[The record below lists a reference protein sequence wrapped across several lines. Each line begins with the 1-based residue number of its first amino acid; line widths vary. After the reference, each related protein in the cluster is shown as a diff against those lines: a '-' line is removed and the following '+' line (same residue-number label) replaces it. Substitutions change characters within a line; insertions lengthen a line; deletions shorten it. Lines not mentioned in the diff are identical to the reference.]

1 MNIEE
6 NLSNLVLVRHGQSE
20 WNAKNLFTGWKDPS
34 LTEKGLEEAKSTG
47 KKIKEQNI
55 MFDIHFTSEL
65 KRAQITGEIILSE
78 IDQESIK
85 TVKNIALN
93 ERDYGELS
101 GLNKDES
108 REKWGEEQ
116 IHIWRRS
123 FDQPP
128 PGGESL
134 KDTAN
139 RVIPYFEKIIEPEL
153 SEMKNVLICAHGNSL
168 RALVMHIEKI
178 SPEEIVK
185 IEIATGEPIFY
196 KLQNKEFIR
205 T

>member
-1 MNIEE
+1 M
-6 NLSNLVLVRHGQSE
+6 
-20 WNAKNLFTGWKDPS
+20 
-34 LTEKGLEEAKSTG
+34 
-47 KKIKEQNI
+47 
-55 MFDIHFTSEL
+55 
-65 KRAQITGEIILSE
+65 
-78 IDQESIK
+78 
-85 TVKNIALN
+85 
-93 ERDYGELS
+93 S

-128 PGGESL
+128 PSGESL
-134 KDTAN
+134 KDTAD
-139 RVIPYFEKIIEPEL
+139 RVIPYFEKVIEPVLNEK
-153 SEMKNVLICAHGNSL
+153 KNVLICAHGNSL

-185 IEIATGEPIFY
+185 TEIATGEPIFY
-196 KLQNKEFIR
+196 KFQNKKFFR

>member
-1 MNIEE
+1 MNSEE
-6 NLSNLVLVRHGQSE
+6 NFSHLVLVRHGQSE
-20 WNAKNLFTGWKDPS
+20 WNAKNLFTGWKNPG
-34 LTEKGLEEAKSTG
+34 LTEKGLEEAKITG

-55 MFDIHFTSEL
+55 IFDIHFTSEL
-65 KRAQITGEIILSE
+65 KRAQLTGEIILSE
-78 IDQESIK
+78 IEQESF
-85 TVKNIALN
+85 
-93 ERDYGELS
+93 GELS

-134 KDTAN
+134 KDTAD
-139 RVIPYFEKIIEPEL
+139 RVIPYFEKVIEPFLNEK
-153 SEMKNVLICAHGNSL
+153 KNVLICAHGNSL

-196 KLQNKEFIR
+196 RFQNKEFFR

>member
-1 MNIEE
+1 MNSEE
-6 NLSNLVLVRHGQSE
+6 NFSHLVLVRHGQSE
-20 WNAKNLFTGWKDPS
+20 WNAKNLFTGWKNPG
-34 LTEKGLEEAKSTG
+34 LTEKGLEEAK
-47 KKIKEQNI
+47 
-55 MFDIHFTSEL
+55 
-65 KRAQITGEIILSE
+65 ITGEK
-78 IDQESIK
+78 IK
-85 TVKNIALN
+85 N

-134 KDTAN
+134 KDTAD
-139 RVIPYFEKIIEPEL
+139 RVIPYFEKVIEPVLNEK
-153 SEMKNVLICAHGNSL
+153 KNVLICAHGNSL

-196 KLQNKEFIR
+196 KFQNKEFFR